1 MTHWAGGLSEL
12 GQVTHRTDRPPKQA
26 NLVNSLLSDKNQS
39 RGQAKQPNSL
49 LRTVIESK
57 YTVLN
62 IPRNYV
68 LIIRQLNQ
76 TTTDFSENSES

>member
-12 GQVTHRTDRPPKQA
+12 GKVTHGTDRPQKQA
-26 NLVNSLLSDKNQS
+26 NLVNHS

-49 LRTVIESK
+49 LRTIIESK

-76 TTTDFSENSES
+76 ITTVFSENSES